1 VTPLQVTPRE
11 TASTAAFLWQDYSRF
26 VSVAAVDRGW
36 LVLWGRWH
44 DLGRRRE
51 LVGERTYLDL
61 AGARR
66 RLADSVL
73 ELTGDFALVAEATA
87 RFDRTPFPRELQP
100 TAHDRLTSTVEHR
113 HDPR

>member
-1 VTPLQVTPRE
+1 VTRLHETPRE
-11 TASTAAFLWQDYSRF
+11 AASAAAFLWQDFSRF

-44 DLGRRRE
+44 DLGGRRE
-51 LVGERTYLDL
+51 LVGQRTYRDL

-87 RFDRTPFPRELQP
+87 RFDRTPFPRELP
-100 TAHDRLTSTVEHR
+100 PAPDRRTSPVERR
-113 HDPR
+113 HNPR